1 MSNLSQFSFI
11 TYRSCK
17 HLDGKHTV
25 FGKLVGGLDTLANME
40 RVETDNKDRPI
51 EDLYIE
57 KTIVFVDPFTEVD
70 EEVSHFDEF
79 QTSRSLLYRNCSLAY
94 RFTTVALCLLDHCL
108 CNYTYIILFIFAL
121 VHYLQLYTPR
131 HVIWSFCAFQLAQLR
146 QEEQAKA
153 REKEASLEQKKKEEP
168 AMRVFTSGVGKFIN
182 PGLKKEARKAESA
195 AEPAAG
201 AGAAGPTATKKKK
214 KAAYAFS
221 DFSGW

>member
-1 MSNLSQFSFI
+1 M
-11 TYRSCK
+11 
-17 HLDGKHTV
+17 
-25 FGKLVGGLDTLANME
+25 
-40 RVETDNKDRPI
+40 
-51 EDLYIE
+51 
-57 KTIVFVDPFTEVD
+57 
-70 EEVSHFDEF
+70 
-79 QTSRSLLYRNCSLAY
+79 
-94 RFTTVALCLLDHCL
+94 
-108 CNYTYIILFIFAL
+108 
-121 VHYLQLYTPR
+121 VHYLLYTPR

-201 AGAAGPTATKKKK
+201 PTATKKKK